1 MLHLLLSVLAVLVAI
16 SMVPTILSDPIN
28 QPIGD
33 FTVPSWI
40 KNNAGWWAGGQIDDS
55 SFVSGIQWLI
65 LNDVITISSTQQGA
79 GDGDNIIPSWV
90 KNTAGWWAED
100 KIHDITFVSAIKF
113 LINEGIMIV
122 GQVEEAEETSECTF
136 KGIPVTCP
144 DEKVVVEISDFYMEV
159 NSGSCTYCVSWAYVG
174 KEYNFQI
181 ETYDEKRG
189 NYIDGVEINVKI
201 ISKGGELRHNFGQ
214 VTTEDGIY
222 KNSITI
228 PSLDWYAENI
238 LSVTGKYYGV
248 EKTIEKE
255 FTVFK
260 KGYSADPS
268 TPNTAGSCTE
278 VSPKSVT
285 SQEDTPQGITFGD
298 DGRKMFVTGNTGDD
312 VNEYTLA
319 GGPYCLGTASFV
331 DAFSVS
337 SQDNDP
343 QALAFND
350 DGLKM
355 FIVGNQNDSIYQYT
369 LSENFDV
376 STASY
381 ASKLLDIDATVTASG
396 GKNEDSP
403 TGVAFNDDGLKMF
416 IVGNERDSVHEFTL
430 TENFDVSTA
439 SFVDAF
445 SVSSQESEPTGIA
458 FNDNGLKMFIV
469 GSNGDDVNEYK
480 LSVNFDVST
489 ASFVDAF
496 SVSSQD
502 NDPRDIAFDPS
513 GRYMFIVGDQGN
525 DVTVYKLSENFDV
538 STAVVQSG

>member
-16 SMVPTILSDPIN
+16 SMVPTILSDPLN

-144 DEKVVVEISDFYMEV
+144 TVKEVAEISDFYMEV
-159 NSGSCTYCVSWAYVG
+159 NSGSCTNCVSWAYVG

-396 GKNEDSP
+396 GKNENSP

-445 SVSSQESEPTGIA
+445 SVSSQ
-458 FNDNGLKMFIV
+458 
-469 GSNGDDVNEYK
+469 
-480 LSVNFDVST
+480 
-489 ASFVDAF
+489 
-496 SVSSQD
+496 D

-525 DVTVYKLSENFDV
+525 DVNVYKLSEPFDV

>member
-1 MLHLLLSVLAVLVAI
+1 
-16 SMVPTILSDPIN
+16 
-28 QPIGD
+28 
-33 FTVPSWI
+33 
-40 KNNAGWWAGGQIDDS
+40 
-55 SFVSGIQWLI
+55 
-65 LNDVITISSTQQGA
+65 VITIPSTQQGA

-100 KIHDITFVSAIKF
+100 KIHDITFVSAIKY

-238 LSVTGKYYGV
+238 LSVTGKYNGV

-255 FTVFK
+255 FTVFAQRS
-260 KGYSADPS
+260 YSADPS

-458 FNDNGLKMFIV
+458 FNDDGLKMFIV
-469 GSNGDDVNEYK
+469 GSNGDDVNEYT
-480 LSVNFDVST
+480 LSENFDVST

-525 DVTVYKLSENFDV
+525 DVNVYKLSENFDV

>member
-1 MLHLLLSVLAVLVAI
+1 MKHILLFVLVVSLVGI
-16 SMVPTILSDPIN
+16 LMVPIASS
-28 QPIGD
+28 QEA
-33 FTVPSWI
+33 TVPSWI

-90 KNTAGWWAED
+90 KNTAGWWADD
-100 KIHDITFVSAIKF
+100 KIQDITFVAAIKY

-136 KGIPVTCP
+136 KGIPVICP
-144 DEKVVVEISDFYMEV
+144 DVKEVAEISDFYMEV
-159 NSGSCTYCVSWAYVG
+159 NSGSCTACVSWAYVG

-396 GKNEDSP
+396 GKNENSP

-445 SVSSQESEPTGIA
+445 SVSSQ
-458 FNDNGLKMFIV
+458 
-469 GSNGDDVNEYK
+469 
-480 LSVNFDVST
+480 
-489 ASFVDAF
+489 
-496 SVSSQD
+496 D

-525 DVTVYKLSENFDV
+525 DVNVYKLSEPFDV